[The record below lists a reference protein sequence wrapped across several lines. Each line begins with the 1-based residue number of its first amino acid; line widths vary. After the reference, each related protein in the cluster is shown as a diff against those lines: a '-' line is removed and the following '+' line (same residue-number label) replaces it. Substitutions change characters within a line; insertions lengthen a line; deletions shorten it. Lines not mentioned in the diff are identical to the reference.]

1 MELQVV
7 GFGCKK
13 IRSGNFLLA
22 LSNTIS
28 YMSDKIATSYQL
40 LTLILAI
47 LSAMVNNSSKT
58 GAISFVLLANLS
70 AMADRFYKVP
80 IDGRK

>member
-1 MELQVV
+1 
-7 GFGCKK
+7 
-13 IRSGNFLLA
+13 
-22 LSNTIS
+22 
-28 YMSDKIATSYQL
+28 MSDKIATSYQL

-47 LSAMVNNSSKT
+47 LSAMADNSSKT

-80 IDGRK
+80 LDGRK